1 MARFDES
8 KILKTDYGF
17 QFDYHMDN
25 RDYMVQ
31 IVYPNINDMF
41 NIPYILVL
49 PAEMSENCTLA
60 IEVNNL
66 ESDNQNELLNN
77 ALLTAHNLTNKL
89 KEYNNPILVP
99 IIPSVKNGI
108 PYYQQLSRECF
119 SIPKDN
125 PFYRMDLQVLNIIEA
140 AKERI
145 LAKTKV
151 NEKIFLNGYSS
162 FGVFAQRFAL
172 LHSEIV
178 STLCVGGA
186 SGSIPIP
193 IAELEYPIGVADYF
207 DITEKKF
214 DFQSYSQ
221 IKFRYY
227 VGSLEDKQ
235 LTSERYDDDGNY
247 APMHDMSYFD
257 RNVPPLV
264 GVKQRQLFGKNLFE
278 RAENEIKMM
287 SEMSLDIEQ
296 KVFEGRTH
304 NNYNGAGV
312 NELGDIFIKDTY
324 QDSINLNKKL

>member
-1 MARFDES
+1 MAKFDES

-25 RDYMVQ
+25 RDYIVQ
-31 IVYPNINDMF
+31 VVYPNVNDTF

-49 PAEMSENCTLA
+49 PVEMSENCILA
-60 IEVNNL
+60 VEVNKL

-119 SIPKDN
+119 SIPRDN
-125 PFYRMDLQVLNIIEA
+125 PFYRMDLQVLDIIEA
-140 AKERI
+140 AKKKI
-145 LAKTKV
+145 FTKTNV

-162 FGVFAQRFAL
+162 SGVFAQRFAL
-172 LHSEIV
+172 LHPEIV
-178 STLCVGGA
+178 GTLCVGGA
-186 SGSIPIP
+186 SGSIPVP
-193 IAELEYPIGVADYF
+193 TKELEYPLGVADYS
-207 DITEKKF
+207 DITGRQF
-214 DFQSYSQ
+214 DLQRYSQ

-227 VGSLEDKQ
+227 VGSLEDRR
-235 LTSERYDDDGNY
+235 LTSKRYDDDGNY

-257 RNVPPLV
+257 RSVPPLV
-264 GVKQRQLFGKNLFE
+264 GAKQRKLFGKSLFE
-278 RAENEIKMM
+278 RSEREIRMM
-287 SEMSLDIEQ
+287 SEMGLDIEQ
-296 KVFEGRTH
+296 KVFEGRHH
-304 NNYNGAGV
+304 NNYNGTGV
-312 NELGDIFIKDTY
+312 NELGDKFINDTY